1 MQFEK
6 NWLLKQARRSALN
19 ASVLGVVIRGQFH
32 IFINER
38 LKKMNKSL
46 LTVFVLA
53 TQFLAGCASITG
65 NTNQNV
71 SVQTKEPTGAEV
83 VGANCELSNSK
94 GKWFVV
100 TPGTVGIHRSN
111 DDIQILCRKD
121 GYEPGKNG
129 IVSETKGMMFGN
141 IIFGGGIG
149 AIVDHSS
156 GAAYEYPS
164 LFQILMSKLQN
175 SERIISAQEKLINQ
189 NSSLGNSSGNEIL
202 EKKLKELKYL
212 FDEKLITQEAYIEQ
226 QKILLQK

>member
-1 MQFEK
+1 MK
-6 NWLLKQARRSALN
+6 
-19 ASVLGVVIRGQFH
+19 
-32 IFINER
+32 
-38 LKKMNKSL
+38 KSL
-46 LTVFVLA
+46 LIAFVLA
-53 TQFLAGCASITG
+53 AQFLTGCASITG

-83 VGANCELSNSK
+83 LGANCELTNSK

-111 DDIQILCRKD
+111 DDIQVLCRKD
-121 GYEPGKNG
+121 GYEPGRNG

-149 AIVDHSS
+149 AIVDHTS

-164 LFQILMSKLQN
+164 LFQILMSKLQG
-175 SERIISAQEKLINQ
+175 SEKTNLTQEKLINQ
-189 NSSLGNSSGNEIL
+189 NTLVGNSTGNEVL
-202 EKKLKELKYL
+202 EKKLRELKYL
-212 FDEKLITQEAYIEQ
+212 FDEKLITQEAYSEQ